1 MADWGMVVQDILRL
15 LVERQNTGR
24 ASVLALHGDLGAG
37 KTTCMQ
43 FLGQS
48 LGIPEA
54 ITSPT
59 FVVMKSYPLQEQSYT
74 SLVHIDAYRI
84 EDSAEM
90 NPLHFDEILA
100 TPRTL
105 VAIEWAEHI
114 TDLLPSDTL
123 HLTITDHGTHRT
135 VSTETSHA

>member
-1 MADWGMVVQDILRL
+1 MADWTAVVETVVSKLR
-15 LVERQNTGR
+15 EQPTDG
-24 ASVLALHGDLGAG
+24 AQVLALHGDLGAG
-37 KTTCMQ
+37 KTTYMQ

-48 LGIPEA
+48 LGITEA

-59 FVVMKSYPLQEQSYT
+59 FVVMKSYPLQEQSYET
-74 SLVHIDAYRI
+74 LVHIDAYRI

-100 TPRTL
+100 TPHTL

-114 TDLLPSDTL
+114 MDVLPLHTL

-135 VSTETSHA
+135 VSTETMHA